1 MAVLQASV
9 RPGRIGVLS
18 GGVRMWIGVL
28 CGLLAGAMWGL
39 VFIVPELLGAFSA
52 LELAVG
58 RYLAYGAMALVLLL
72 PRLKSLL
79 ATLVPG
85 DYAALL
91 RHALA
96 GNIVYYMLLA
106 TGVKYAGVAP
116 TSLIIGMLPVVVTLM
131 GRNDH
136 GAVPL
141 GRLALPLLLVGAG
154 IACINADS
162 FLHAGPGATSA
173 DILLG
178 VACAAGALLCWSWY
192 ALDNARYLKRNP
204 QFSSAQWSAL
214 YGLAT
219 GVIALFIG
227 AGAWAWNIAAA
238 APAHPA
244 RDWTLFWTCNALL
257 ALGASVIGNGLW
269 NVASRR
275 VPVTLSGQLILFETL
290 FALLYGFLYRGHG
303 PRVLE
308 LAAIALLVAGV
319 TWSVRVHAAL
329 EAPSARQ
336 PLDPDL
342 AEGDAVASAAH
353 RHQA

>member
-1 MAVLQASV
+1 
-9 RPGRIGVLS
+9 
-18 GGVRMWIGVL
+18 MWIGVL

-39 VFIVPELLGAFSA
+39 VFIVPEMLGAFSP

-58 RYLAYGAMALVLLL
+58 RYLAYGAMAFALLL

-79 ATLVPG
+79 ATLAPG

-141 GRLALPLLLVGAG
+141 RRLALPLLLVAAG
-154 IACINADS
+154 IACINVDS
-162 FLHAGPGATSA
+162 FLHAGPEASSGEIA
-173 DILLG
+173 LG

-214 YGLAT
+214 YGLST
-219 GVIALFIG
+219 GVIALFLG
-227 AGAWAWNIAAA
+227 AGAWLFTDQ
-238 APAHPA
+238 PPSTPA
-244 RDWTLFWTCNALL
+244 RDWPLFWTCNALL
-257 ALGASVIGNGLW
+257 ALGASVIGNQLW

-290 FALLYGFLYRGHG
+290 FALLYGFLYRAQG
-303 PRVLE
+303 PRPLE
-308 LAAIALLVAGV
+308 LAAIVLLVAGV
-319 TWSVRVHAAL
+319 TWSVHAHAGRQEKSGR
-329 EAPSARQ
+329 EA
-336 PLDPDL
+336 LDPDL
-342 AEGDAVASAAH
+342 AEGDGMAGAAH

>member
-1 MAVLQASV
+1 
-9 RPGRIGVLS
+9 
-18 GGVRMWIGVL
+18 MWIGVL

-39 VFIVPELLGAFSA
+39 VFIAPELLAAFSP

-58 RYLAYGAMALVLLL
+58 RYVAYGAMALALLL
-72 PRLKSLL
+72 PRLKRLL
-79 ATLVPG
+79 ATLVAA
-85 DYAALL
+85 DYLALL

-116 TSLIIGMLPVVVTLM
+116 TSLIIGMLPVVVTLL
-131 GRNDH
+131 GRHDH

-141 GRLALPLLLVGAG
+141 RRLALPLLLVSLG
-154 IACINADS
+154 IGCINADS
-162 FLHAGPGATSA
+162 FLHAERGASPGG
-173 DILLG
+173 ILLG
-178 VACAAGALLCWSWY
+178 MASAAGALLCWSWY

-204 QFSSAQWSAL
+204 HFTSTQWSAL

-219 GVIALFIG
+219 GAIALLLG
-227 AGAWAWNIAAA
+227 GLAWALGLAGE
-238 APAHPA
+238 PGPE
-244 RDWTLFWTCNALL
+244 RDWSLFWACNGLL

-303 PRVLE
+303 PRPLE

-319 TWSVRVHAAL
+319 TWSVRAHAADG
-329 EAPSARQ
+329 APSAAEGRD
-336 PLDPDL
+336 LEL
-342 AEGDAVASAAH
+342 AEGDGVAGAAH
-353 RHQA
+353 RHQP

>member
-1 MAVLQASV
+1 
-9 RPGRIGVLS
+9 
-18 GGVRMWIGVL
+18 MWIGVL

-39 VFIVPELLGAFSA
+39 VFIAPELLAAFSA

-58 RYLAYGAMALVLLL
+58 RYLAYGAMALALLL
-72 PRLKSLL
+72 PRLKQLR
-79 ATLVPG
+79 ATLVRA

-106 TGVKYAGVAP
+106 SGVKYAGVAP
-116 TSLIIGMLPVVVTLM
+116 TSLIIGMLPVVVTLL
-131 GRNDH
+131 GRKDH

-141 GRLALPLLLVGAG
+141 RRLALPLLLVGAG

-162 FLHAGPGATSA
+162 LLHPAPGSGSA
-173 DILLG
+173 DIVLG
-178 VACAAGALLCWSWY
+178 LACAFGALLCWSWY

-219 GVIALFIG
+219 GVVALALG
-227 AGAWAWNIAAA
+227 AGAWAVGGFGGGSDPAADA
-238 APAHPA
+238 DAA

-290 FALLYGFLYRGHG
+290 FALLYGFVYRGHG
-303 PRVLE
+303 PRPLE

-319 TWSVRVHAAL
+319 TWSVRAHAAA
-329 EAPSARQ
+329 ENPSAPERHE
-336 PLDPDL
+336 LDL
-342 AEGDAVASAAH
+342 GEGDGMAVAAH
-353 RHQA
+353 GHQP

>member
-1 MAVLQASV
+1 
-9 RPGRIGVLS
+9 
-18 GGVRMWIGVL
+18 MWIGVL

-39 VFIVPELLGAFSA
+39 VFIVPEMLGAFSP

-58 RYLAYGAMALVLLL
+58 RYLAYGAMAFALLL
-72 PRLKSLL
+72 PRLKPLL

-136 GAVPL
+136 GAAPL
-141 GRLALPLLLVGAG
+141 RLLALPLLLVAAG
-154 IACINADS
+154 IACINVDS
-162 FLHAGPGATSA
+162 FLHAGPGASPGA
-173 DILLG
+173 IALG
-178 VACAAGALLCWSWY
+178 LACAAGALLCWSWY

-214 YGLAT
+214 YGLST

-227 AGAWAWNIAAA
+227 AGAWLFAGHA
-238 APAHPA
+238 APVPG
-244 RDWTLFWTCNALL
+244 RDWSLFWTCNALL
-257 ALGASVIGNGLW
+257 ALGASVIGNQLW

-275 VPVTLSGQLILFETL
+275 VPITLSGQLILFETL
-290 FALLYGFLYRGHG
+290 FALLYGFVYRAQG
-303 PRVLE
+303 PRPLE
-308 LAAIALLVAGV
+308 LAAIVLLVAGV
-319 TWSVRVHAAL
+319 TWSVHAHAGKP
-329 EAPSARQ
+329 ATSGRKA
-336 PLDPDL
+336 LDPDL
-342 AEGDAVASAAH
+342 AEGDGMAGAAH
-353 RHQA
+353 RHQS

>member
-1 MAVLQASV
+1 MAFA
-9 RPGRIGVLS
+9 
-18 GGVRMWIGVL
+18 
-28 CGLLAGAMWGL
+28 
-39 VFIVPELLGAFSA
+39 
-52 LELAVG
+52 
-58 RYLAYGAMALVLLL
+58 LLL

-79 ATLVPG
+79 ATLVPA
-85 DYAALL
+85 DYAALV

-136 GAVPL
+136 GALPL
-141 GRLALPLLLVGAG
+141 RRLALPLLLVGAG
-154 IACINADS
+154 IACINLDA
-162 FLHAGPGATSA
+162 FLHAGPAASA
-173 DILLG
+173 GEIAFG
-178 VACAAGALLCWSWY
+178 MACAAGALLCWSWY

-214 YGLAT
+214 YGLST
-219 GVIALFIG
+219 GVIALLVG
-227 AGAWAWNIAAA
+227 SVAWVIAWGVADG
-238 APAHPA
+238 APATPA

-257 ALGASVIGNGLW
+257 ALGASVIGNQLW

-290 FALLYGFLYRGHG
+290 FALLYGFLYRAQG

-308 LAAIALLVAGV
+308 LAAIVLLVAGV
-319 TWSVRVHAAL
+319 TWSVHAHAGGSRD
-329 EAPSARQ
+329 SARQ
-336 PLDPDL
+336 ALDPDL
-342 AEGDAVASAAH
+342 AEGDGMAGAAH
-353 RHQA
+353 RHQS

>member
-1 MAVLQASV
+1 
-9 RPGRIGVLS
+9 
-18 GGVRMWIGVL
+18 MWIGVL

-39 VFIVPELLGAFSA
+39 VFIVPEMLGAFSP

-58 RYLAYGAMALVLLL
+58 RYLAYGAMAFALLL
-72 PRLKSLL
+72 PRLKPLL

-136 GAVPL
+136 GAAPL
-141 GRLALPLLLVGAG
+141 RLLALPLLLVAAG
-154 IACINADS
+154 IACINVDS
-162 FLHAGPGATSA
+162 FLHAGPGASPGA
-173 DILLG
+173 IALG
-178 VACAAGALLCWSWY
+178 LACAAGALLCWSWY

-214 YGLAT
+214 YGLST

-227 AGAWAWNIAAA
+227 AGAWLFAGHA
-238 APAHPA
+238 APVPG
-244 RDWTLFWTCNALL
+244 RDWSLFWTCNALL
-257 ALGASVIGNGLW
+257 ALGASVIGNQLW

-290 FALLYGFLYRGHG
+290 FALLYGFVYRAQG
-303 PRVLE
+303 PRPLE
-308 LAAIALLVAGV
+308 LAAIVLLVTGV
-319 TWSVRVHAAL
+319 TWSVHAHAGKP
-329 EAPSARQ
+329 AKSGRKA
-336 PLDPDL
+336 LDPDL
-342 AEGDAVASAAH
+342 AEGDGMAGAAH
-353 RHQA
+353 RHQS

>member
-1 MAVLQASV
+1 
-9 RPGRIGVLS
+9 
-18 GGVRMWIGVL
+18 MWIGVL

-39 VFIVPELLGAFSA
+39 VFIAPALLQDFSP

-58 RYLAYGAMALVLLL
+58 RYTAYGAMALALLL

-79 ATLVPG
+79 ATLVAS

-106 TGVKYAGVAP
+106 AGVKYAGVAP
-116 TSLIIGMLPVVVTLM
+116 TSLIIGMLPVVVTLL

-141 GRLALPLLLVGAG
+141 RRLKLPLLLVAAG
-154 IACINADS
+154 IACINVDS
-162 FLHAGPGATSA
+162 FLHAGPAASLA
-173 DILLG
+173 HIALG

-219 GVIALFIG
+219 GVIALVLG
-227 AGAWAWNIAAA
+227 AGAWAFGSS
-238 APAHPA
+238 APAAPA
-244 RDWTLFWTCNALL
+244 RDWQLFWTCNALL
-257 ALGASVIGNGLW
+257 ALGASVIGNQLW
-269 NVASRR
+269 NIASRR

-290 FALLYGFLYRGHG
+290 FALLYGFLYRGQG
-303 PRVLE
+303 PRLLE

-319 TWSVRVHAAL
+319 TWSVHAHAGD
-329 EAPSARQ
+329 ARDSGQ
-336 PLDPDL
+336 ALDPDL
-342 AEGDAVASAAH
+342 VEGSGVSGAAH
-353 RHQA
+353 RHQP